1 MTSDAA
7 LAKTMMKT
15 EEGIAAGRGD
25 GTCLAL
31 SLAGLMAEGEATMQ
45 ISIEAGIAEGTR
57 MFLLGVIGFLWS
69 LAHHH
74 PPATTPPADVR
85 RALRELEKTK
95 TSFVGQ
101 DPQAPV
107 FKEQSDSAA
116 RKNQM
121 SSFSPEASVRHPM
134 L

>member
-25 GTCLAL
+25 GTC
-31 SLAGLMAEGEATMQ
+31 LMAEGEATMQ

-95 TSFVGQ
+95 ASFVGQ